1 MNGEPMT
8 VKQHWGH
15 ALKLRDLR
23 HRSVFSEH
31 IAISLADTL
40 ENQRVRNYNSQVSI
54 SQMHGLQLLM
64 TPLWGVSFTHP
75 NSSDGRMT
83 KKKTMLLK
91 SLFSAIHEILN
102 QIWWKCHCHQ
112 CIFNQQN
119 SKTTAGNWNCDQHAQ
134 K

>member
-8 VKQHWGH
+8 VKQHRGH
-15 ALKLRDLR
+15 TLKLRDLR
-23 HRSVFSEH
+23 HRSVFSKH

-40 ENQRVRNYNSQVSI
+40 ENQRVKNYNSQVSI

-83 KKKTMLLK
+83 KQKK
-91 SLFSAIHEILN
+91 
-102 QIWWKCHCHQ
+102 Q
-112 CIFNQQN
+112 CY
-119 SKTTAGNWNCDQHAQ
+119 
-134 K
+134 

>member
-8 VKQHWGH
+8 VKQHRGH

-83 KKKTMLLK
+83 KKKNVTEK
-91 SLFSAIHEILN
+91 FILCYPRN
-102 QIWWKCHCHQ
+102 LEP
-112 CIFNQQN
+112 NLVEMPLP
-119 SKTTAGNWNCDQHAQ
+119 S
-134 K
+134 